1 MSNTVGEASLDYDT
15 YENWEPLSSM
25 VGSLDASVTFWPG
38 LIDTTPGEP
47 DITKKRVI
55 TKLFTHRERQ
65 ISPGLV
71 EATSKIHSK
80 WNSKQNTRLVSL
92 LPGGEVDLYSNDIRR
107 PIGAPTSFTF
117 DEYQNEVMHQ
127 ILTELD
133 NLRVEDTNFALAG
146 ELKFKSDAT
155 NGEDTIVVTELISG
169 QELTVS
175 KAKFD
180 MQSRVE

>member
-1 MSNTVGEASLDYDT
+1 MSNTVGETSLGYET
-15 YENWEPLSSM
+15 YKNWKPLSSM
-25 VGSLDASVTFWPG
+25 VGSYGASVTFWPG
-38 LIDTTPGEP
+38 LIETTPGEP

-65 ISPGLV
+65 ISPALV
-71 EATSKIHSK
+71 KATSKIHSK
-80 WNSKQNTRLVSL
+80 WNSRQNTRLVSL
-92 LPGGEVDLYSNDIRR
+92 LPSGEVDLYSNDVRR

-117 DEYQNEVMHQ
+117 DEYQNEVMNQ
-127 ILTELD
+127 ILAELD
-133 NLRVEDTNFALAG
+133 SLEVDDTNFALAG

-155 NGEDTIVVTELISG
+155 NGEDTIVITELISG
-169 QELTVS
+169 RELTVS